1 MLIKSNKKID
11 FYWKTIYFTYMKH
24 LKRIHFVIALAI
36 MAFHFNGCG
45 DDGGSPASKTT
56 GAGDES
62 LREYLG
68 SEKIQTDLG
77 NLAEF
82 AYYSEYLKAA
92 PIAFMASDK
101 GLFTK
106 KVSDDEYEEYFGVI
120 SKMSDKSKEYEAS
133 WARIDSMKALVT
145 TTPTLKKIGFAYSF
159 GEFCYALWHTGA
171 EMREKS
177 MTRIAQLNDNERRI
191 LFEGL
196 SSNLQK
202 GETDYR
208 IWWRKFSQGD
218 FDKASAQIYN
228 NFMHNGESS
237 FMDEADPIVK
247 VVADK
252 GKELVEK
259 GAEFE
264 TEVLKTV
271 LPEPVTDAMSEIE
284 TLEKVNTIVTKGK
297 DMSADELKNN
307 VLNLIEGY
315 EDAEKLVKMVV
326 GYHEEKSTTTDN
338 YDKNGASVITFKDT
352 TGTAAKSGMISIAV
366 NEETGKTTIAL
377 GANKDGEVEIVVKD
391 AGKHLVSF
399 LTTAGNKLTQ
409 EIDVVKGKLKEII
422 GQMNEKDI
430 RDSLKKTS
438 SASAKAKSSA
448 SKKIIRSSSST
459 KVNTKYPSSI
469 HGRWEV
475 TKEIYIHKITNRDL
489 CYKMFSSDGDD
500 SFAKEECR
508 DHEEEDDYC
517 VGNAM
522 NVYSDGTIDYL
533 AGKKQTSFH
542 YTYDKTKGILSYTDV
557 DGETYSIQAS
567 SNGKTMIMET
577 VTDAGYMKITH
588 RLTFTKI
595 TDDIE

>member
-1 MLIKSNKKID
+1 M
-11 FYWKTIYFTYMKH
+11 
-24 LKRIHFVIALAI
+24 RQ
-36 MAFHFNGCG
+36 
-45 DDGGSPASKTT
+45 
-56 GAGDES
+56 
-62 LREYLG
+62 YLG

-208 IWWRKFSQGD
+208 SWWRKFSQGD

-228 NFMHNGESS
+228 NFMHN
-237 FMDEADPIVK
+237 
-247 VVADK
+247 
-252 GKELVEK
+252 
-259 GAEFE
+259 
-264 TEVLKTV
+264 
-271 LPEPVTDAMSEIE
+271 
-284 TLEKVNTIVTKGK
+284 
-297 DMSADELKNN
+297 
-307 VLNLIEGY
+307 
-315 EDAEKLVKMVV
+315 
-326 GYHEEKSTTTDN
+326 
-338 YDKNGASVITFKDT
+338 
-352 TGTAAKSGMISIAV
+352 
-366 NEETGKTTIAL
+366 
-377 GANKDGEVEIVVKD
+377 GEVEIVVKD

-409 EIDVVKGKLKEII
+409 EIDVVTGKLKEII

-475 TKEIYIHKITNRDL
+475 TKEVYIHKITNRDL
-489 CYKMFSSDGDD
+489 CYKTFGGDGDD

-508 DHEEEDDYC
+508 DYEKEDDYC

-533 AGKKQTSFH
+533 VGKKQTSFH